1 MKELDNET
9 GLYYYGARYYASWLG
24 RFIAIDPKQHSY
36 QHLTPYNYVANSP
49 LNNIDPDGMDII
61 PTDEETAKGVQE
73 SINVTFE
80 RYSKIASHFSYK
92 QTDDGKYIFNSSKWE
107 DIQTDL
113 DSYKDEIQLTEEEYN
128 DLRAMTV
135 GIYNAVNIE
144 KTIEVTFFEEYGM
157 PIASSDGFSHFD
169 VRIYSTYN
177 DIPTLV
183 SNSDATNLFEEYD
196 FLSKKKVDDLISG
209 IREHEKNVLYADEAY
224 IHEIVG
230 EALMSFLMTTEE
242 QLKKHN
248 TLLIL
253 GSYKEPIQVT
263 NLQRRVRG
271 LSGFYIGHGSL
282 KLYRNDN
289 EENPGELMRKEIFE
303 IPELLKTPVKHR
315 EHFFNTAEGKIR

>member
-1 MKELDNET
+1 VVIRYQLSDHLGSASVELDENADIISYEEYYPFGSTSYRSGRTETEVKQKRYKYVLKELDNET

-157 PIASSDGFSHFD
+157 PIAS
-169 VRIYSTYN
+169 
-177 DIPTLV
+177 
-183 SNSDATNLFEEYD
+183 
-196 FLSKKKVDDLISG
+196 
-209 IREHEKNVLYADEAY
+209 
-224 IHEIVG
+224 
-230 EALMSFLMTTEE
+230 
-242 QLKKHN
+242 
-248 TLLIL
+248 
-253 GSYKEPIQVT
+253 
-263 NLQRRVRG
+263 
-271 LSGFYIGHGSL
+271 
-282 KLYRNDN
+282 
-289 EENPGELMRKEIFE
+289 
-303 IPELLKTPVKHR
+303 
-315 EHFFNTAEGKIR
+315 